1 MMAKFEFDAIG
12 TSWVIDTDVPL
23 SALAQRA
30 ILDRIECFDATYS
43 RFRNDSLVA
52 RISTAEDG
60 GRFEFPHDDAPL
72 FDLYD
77 RLFAVT
83 DGAVDPLVGRD
94 LELLGYDA
102 SYSLRH
108 DPLAIARY
116 SRQRRKWADDILRQR
131 SSVVTRRSVVIDVGA
146 AGKGYLV
153 DVIADMLRAEG
164 VGTFTID
171 GSGDLFHVGPTPLD
185 VGLEHPADASL
196 LVGIGRIKDGAL
208 CASATNRR
216 SWGPFHPVIDGR
228 TGVPVRD
235 VIATWVAADSAMT
248 ADGLATALFF
258 TSAER
263 LAETFQFS
271 YIRMFKDGRA
281 EISPDFD
288 GELFT

>member
-1 MMAKFEFDAIG
+1 MEKFEFEAIG
-12 TSWVIDTDVPL
+12 TSWAIDTDARL
-23 SALAQRA
+23 SARAEQA
-30 ILDRIECFDATYS
+30 ILDRIERFDATYS
-43 RFRNDSLVA
+43 RFRRDSLVA
-52 RISTAEDG
+52 SISTSGDG
-60 GRFEFPHDDAPL
+60 GRFEFPDEDVPL

-77 RLFAVT
+77 RLFAAT

-102 SYSLRH
+102 FYTLRH

-116 SRQRRKWADDILRQR
+116 SRQRRNWADDILRQR
-131 SSVVTRRSVVIDVGA
+131 SSIVTRRSVVIDVGA

-164 VGTFTID
+164 VDTFTID
-171 GSGDLFHVGPTPLD
+171 GSGDLLHVGPTPLD
-185 VGLEHPADASL
+185 VGLEHPVDAGL
-196 LVGIGRIKDGAL
+196 LIGVGRIRDGAL

-216 SWGPFHPVIDGR
+216 SWGPFHHVIDGR
-228 TGVPVRD
+228 TGTPVRD
-235 VIATWVAADSAMT
+235 VIATWVVADNAMT

-263 LAETFQFS
+263 LTETFQFS
-271 YIRMFKDGRA
+271 FIRMFEDGRA

-288 GELFT
+288 GEVFT